1 MEPTWTK
8 TIPSWL
14 ICDWFYAIFII
25 NLVALS
31 AMILYTLFLISSR
44 NAPKAVI
51 ITNIVIS
58 IFGATSTLFYYLI
71 CDRALNPEK

>member
-8 TIPSWL
+8 TIPSWF
-14 ICDWFYAIFII
+14 ICDWFYVIFII

-31 AMILYTLFLISSR
+31 ALVLYTIVLVTSR
-44 NAPKAVI
+44 TAPRAVV

-71 CDRALNPEK
+71 CDRALKPLR